1 MTGGLHDVLAP
12 AGPQAAAL
20 SHLWWLTLMVC
31 VLVFVPVLAALAYTV
46 WRAPRGT
53 KGTHAPDL
61 ALIDR
66 SEPRLR
72 RWVTLGVAVSTVLL
86 LGLLVASFFTDRELA
101 RLPLADAVHVEL
113 TAYQFWWDARYDDAE
128 PSRIFTTANEL
139 HVPVGRPI
147 VLTLRAGDVIHSVWV
162 PSLQGKKDLI
172 PGRESTLAFRA
183 DRAGVYR
190 GQCAEFCGMSHANML
205 LRLVVEPTDAFERWV
220 AAQRA
225 PAVEPSS
232 GSAAADGKALYARSA
247 CVGCHTIAGV
257 STGVLG
263 PNLTHVG
270 SRATIAAGSLPNTK
284 ATLTAW
290 IRDAPALKPGAKMP
304 PFGLGEADADAI
316 AEYLLSL
323 K

>member
-20 SHLWWLTLMVC
+20 SHLWWLTLAVS
-31 VLVFVPVLAALAYTV
+31 VLVFVAVLAALAYTV

-53 KGTHAPDL
+53 KETRAPDL

-72 RWVTLGVAVSTVLL
+72 RWVTVGVTVSTALL

-101 RLPLADAVHVEL
+101 RLPLADAVHIEL
-113 TAYQFWWDARYDDAE
+113 TAHQFWWEARYDDAE

-139 HVPVGRPI
+139 HVPVGRPV
-147 VLTLRAGDVIHSVWV
+147 VLTLRAADVIHSVWV
-162 PSLQGKKDLI
+162 PSLHGKKDLI

-190 GQCAEFCGMSHANML
+190 GQCAEFCGTSHANML

-220 AAQRA
+220 ASERA

-232 GSAAADGKALYARSA
+232 AAADGKAVYARSA

-270 SRATIAAGSLPNTK
+270 SRATIAAGLLPNTK

-304 PFGLGEADADAI
+304 PLGLGEADADAI